1 VSYDSPKGVS
11 QYDYFSKN
19 GTRVKLLGIAK
30 HFGNIFDIF
39 NLVKTVS
46 EDLDT
51 SQPLPLNF
59 GPLSPVADFLG
70 AAVQQQKA
78 EDDLYFQE
86 EWKEEID
93 LLKLE
98 GLDAVRQFVDSLSH
112 VDLFE
117 WRLINISGETATK
130 LIFGEFETFMEMR
143 VFEDNLD
150 FSDPSKISLLYRIIE
165 DQDRGGDIYVIE
177 SIFIDE

>member
-1 VSYDSPKGVS
+1 M
-11 QYDYFSKN
+11 
-19 GTRVKLLGIAK
+19 LGITK

-93 LLKLE
+93 LLKFE
-98 GLDAVRQFVDSLSH
+98 GLDTVREFVNTWSH
-112 VDLFE
+112 VEFFE
-117 WRLINISGETATK
+117 WKLMSISGETATK
-130 LIFGEFETFMEMR
+130 LILGEFETFEELETSK
-143 VFEDNLD
+143 FENKDFLNNIYILYRKSSDDNLD
-150 FSDPSKISLLYRIIE
+150 RF
-165 DQDRGGDIYVIE
+165 IYEVE
-177 SIFIDE
+177 TIFFDE